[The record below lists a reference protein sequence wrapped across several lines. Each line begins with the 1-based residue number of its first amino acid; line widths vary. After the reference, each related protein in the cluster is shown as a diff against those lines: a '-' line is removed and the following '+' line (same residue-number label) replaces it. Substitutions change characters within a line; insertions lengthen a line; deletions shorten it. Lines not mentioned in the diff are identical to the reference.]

1 MLPFICRQVPQI
13 GCQVSLASH
22 NEVKVQCHGRINA
35 RSWSQLLIQHSEQ
48 QTAVITVTG
57 AKWGQMGAAISWR
70 FEKAPRV
77 SCFSSTGQRQ
87 EEENNC
93 GAYMQANEARLLR
106 KI

>member
-1 MLPFICRQVPQI
+1 MLTFICRQVPQI

-22 NEVKVQCHGRINA
+22 DEVKVQCHGRMNA
-35 RSWSQLLIQHSEQ
+35 RSWSLLLIQ

-77 SCFSSTGQRQ
+77 SCFSSAGQRQ
-87 EEENNC
+87 EEENNR